1 MINERDYIRN
11 EEINTVKVAAI
22 LRNSLAKFD
31 LLRELNDD
39 NMHTKSMHSVNPKQC
54 KNLNFFLLKKDEI
67 SAKS

>member
-11 EEINTVKVAAI
+11 EEINTVKVAAT

-31 LLRELNDD
+31 LLCELNDD
-39 NMHTKSMHSVNPKQC
+39 NMHTKSMNSVNPKQC
-54 KNLNFFLLKKDEI
+54 KNFFLLKKDEI